1 MSEKINE
8 TEVKNVDPALDPEER
23 LDCIFVFNDMK
34 IVNHIN
40 ENNFDKCELIYKDGT
55 LIKFEELANYG
66 VFTFDH
72 LKIVID
78 TKFPDVVTK
87 VQIARKYLQNGN

>member
-8 TEVKNVDPALDPEER
+8 TEVEKVSPELDPEER
-23 LDCIFVFNDMK
+23 LDCIFTFNGMK
-34 IVNHIN
+34 IVNHID
-40 ENNFDKCELIYKDGT
+40 ENNFDNCELIYKDGT

-66 VFTFDH
+66 VFTFDQ
-72 LKIVID
+72 LKMVID

-87 VQIARKYLQNGN
+87 VQIARKYVLN

>member
-8 TEVKNVDPALDPEER
+8 TEVEKVSPELDPEER
-23 LDCIFVFNDMK
+23 LDCIFTFNDMK
-34 IVNHIN
+34 IVNHID

-55 LIKFEELANYG
+55 LIKFEELVNYG

-72 LKIVID
+72 LKMVID

-87 VQIARKYLQNGN
+87 VQIARKYIQNGN

>member
-8 TEVKNVDPALDPEER
+8 TEVKNVDPELDPEER
-23 LDCIFVFNDMK
+23 LDCIFAFNGMK

-66 VFTFDH
+66 VCTLDH

-78 TKFPDVVTK
+78 TKFPYVVTK

>member
-8 TEVKNVDPALDPEER
+8 TEVEKVSPELDPEER
-23 LDCIFVFNDMK
+23 LDCIFEFNDMK
-34 IVNHIN
+34 IVKHID

-72 LKIVID
+72 LKMVID

-87 VQIARKYLQNGN
+87 VQIARKYLQNCN